1 MNRAVEN
8 MVRDAIAC
16 TGIENIV
23 DEHKQIDMFSD
34 EFLDELKKVKI
45 PITRFNALL
54 KLLRKAITAYGR
66 TNSVITIK
74 EYGSISINLKEIMDS
89 KHITRNYLARVS
101 NTRFEVI
108 NKWYNNN
115 VEKMDLDILARIC
128 YVLECSPSD
137 IIRYN
142 NK

>member
-1 MNRAVEN
+1 MN
-8 MVRDAIAC
+8 
-16 TGIENIV
+16 
-23 DEHKQIDMFSD
+23 
-34 EFLDELKKVKI
+34 
-45 PITRFNALL
+45 
-54 KLLRKAITAYGR
+54 
-66 TNSVITIK
+66 NSKSVVTIK
-74 EYGSISINLKEIMDS
+74 DYGKISIHLKEIMDS

-108 NKWYNNN
+108 NKWYNND

-137 IIRYN
+137 IIRYD